1 MEMILKRINK
11 MKIKIIPK
19 TKSYI
24 YNDVPVLDN
33 MMVISIRLP
42 LGDDDNDDNAMIRQ
56 HRPDSNNNNQPKYVV
71 TMMMTMMKR
80 FRSRVPDYYEW
91 QQQRR
96 IEMNICCCYRLM
108 ETFSNINSIINNI
121 TMTTHMLVVKF
132 LLKTVHGTIAKITA
146 TIRIE

>member
-56 HRPDSNNNNQPKYVV
+56 HRPDSNNNNQPKL
-71 TMMMTMMKR
+71 R
-80 FRSRVPDYYEW
+80 
-91 QQQRR
+91 
-96 IEMNICCCYRLM
+96 
-108 ETFSNINSIINNI
+108 
-121 TMTTHMLVVKF
+121 
-132 LLKTVHGTIAKITA
+132 
-146 TIRIE
+146 